1 MTEKTQPVDTEV
13 KRPRGKVGRRAILT
27 ESMIIE
33 AALDI
38 GLEVLTIRKLAAA
51 LGVAPSSIYEY
62 FASREV
68 LIEAAVRHSLDDYDM
83 VTPQGIGWRQYV
95 TEFATT
101 IVQRRIDHPEYIR
114 FHIDGKDTT
123 AIMAVLIRDFLGN
136 LASYG
141 FSSSDALWLLRRL
154 GPLTLSASIEIVRLR
169 GSAARGLDP
178 AHSEATEAMRAE
190 LSETDM
196 ALVEDILSGADAEVM
211 FGEGLE
217 LLLDRFAARVAAPG
231 PARKRETEA

>member
-1 MTEKTQPVDTEV
+1 MTEKTKAVSAKSEL
-13 KRPRGKVGRRAILT
+13 PRRKVGRRAILT

-62 FASREV
+62 VSSREDLV
-68 LIEAAVRHSLDDYDM
+68 ERAVRHSLTGLGM
-83 VTPQGIGWRQYV
+83 LSPEGIGWRHYV
-95 TEFATT
+95 TEFAAT

-114 FHIDGKDTT
+114 FHIDGKDTS
-123 AIMAVLIRDFLGN
+123 AIMAVLIRDFLSS
-136 LASYG
+136 LAGYG
-141 FSSSDALWLLRRL
+141 FSSSDSLWLLRRL

-169 GSAARGLDP
+169 GAAARGLDP
-178 AHSEATEAMRAE
+178 AHSEATEAMRRE

-217 LLLDRFAARVAAPG
+217 LLLDRFSARVG
-231 PARKRETEA
+231 KVQTGQGGGDHL